1 MKVKDILG
9 VNPDKKKHRGPRKPR
24 IKGRNLREGGSMP
37 GVGSIHISEIEP
49 TLAKLEKELGL
60 DLRNFTLGSVG
71 KKEFSGD
78 IDIAINLKPEQLD
91 DFGKKLQSAPSIKD
105 MKKTS
110 VFMTSVDIVGYDGNK
125 TKDGI
130 ERTGKVQ
137 IDFMPGDPGWMKT
150 YYHAP
155 HEKDSKYKGVFR
167 NIMIASIAGRLNVV
181 SSDAKTDDGR
191 PLEQERWMWSPAD
204 GLIRVKRTPV
214 PKKNGEGYTKKNAN
228 TIIDG
233 PYKNADEIA
242 KQLGLTSGKDL
253 YSFET
258 LWSAI
263 SKKYDKD
270 TVAKIADDFAN
281 NKAVQDIGIPDEIS

>member
-9 VNPDKKKHRGPRKPR
+9 VNPDNKKHRGPRKPR

-105 MKKTS
+105 MKKSS

-191 PLEQERWMWSPAD
+191 PLEQERWMWSPTD

-214 PKKNGEGYTKKNAN
+214 PKKNGEGYTQKNAN
-228 TIIDG
+228 EIIVG
-233 PYKNADEIA
+233 PFKDKNEIA
-242 KQLGLTSGKDL
+242 KQLGLDSGEDL

-263 SKKYDKD
+263 SKKYPKD
-270 TVAKIADDFAN
+270 LVKAVADDFAN
-281 NKAVQDIGIPDEIS
+281 NKAVKDIGIPDEIS

>member
-105 MKKTS
+105 MKKSS